1 MSQTASLPAQ
11 RRTGTGKGAARKL
24 RAAGRLPAVVYG
36 GTDEPIH
43 LSLDEKEA
51 SHLFHSISV
60 DNTIVE
66 LAIEG
71 VKGRLQTLVREIQTH
86 PYRSEIHHVDFLRI
100 QEGVKVELEIPVHL
114 IGTPTGVKDEGG
126 VLEQLIHSIHVRCI
140 PSAIPEDAT
149 LDVSD
154 LEIGDSRNVSHLA
167 LMDGVEVL
175 VDPDRTLCLVS
186 APRAVVEEADEDA
199 DEAAEALVD
208 VPLVDEDEEDDDED
222 Q

>member
-11 RRTGTGKGAARKL
+11 RRTATGKGVARKL
-24 RAAGRLPAVVYG
+24 RAEGRLPAVVYG
-36 GTDEPIH
+36 GDDEPIH
-43 LSLDEKEA
+43 LSLNEREA

-66 LAIEG
+66 LEIDG
-71 VKGRLQTLVREIQTH
+71 VKGRIQTLVREIQTH

-100 QEGVKVELEIPVHL
+100 QKGVKVELEIPVHL
-114 IGTPTGVKDEGG
+114 TGTPKGVKDGGG
-126 VLEQLIHSIHVRCI
+126 VLEQLIHSIQVRCI
-140 PSAIPEDAT
+140 PSAIPEDAS

-167 LMDGVEVL
+167 LMDGVEVM
-175 VDPDRTLCLVS
+175 VDPERTLCLVS
-186 APRAVVEEADEDA
+186 APRAAVEADGDA
-199 DEAAEALVD
+199 DKAAEALVD
-208 VPLVDEDEEDDDED
+208 VPLVDKDEADAKD

>member
-1 MSQTASLPAQ
+1 MSQTATIPAQ
-11 RRTGTGKGAARKL
+11 RRSATGKGVARKL

-36 GTDEPIH
+36 GNDEPIH

-51 SHLFHSISV
+51 SHLFYSISV

-66 LAIEG
+66 LEIEG
-71 VKGRLQTLVREIQTH
+71 LKGRIQTLVREIQTH
-86 PYRSEIHHVDFLRI
+86 PYRTEIHHVDFLRI
-100 QEGVKVELEIPVHL
+100 QKGVKVELEIPVHL
-114 IGTPTGVKDEGG
+114 TGTPKGVKDEGG

-154 LEIGDSRNVSHLA
+154 MEIGDSRDVSHLA
-167 LMDGVEVL
+167 LMDGVEVM
-175 VDPDRTLCLVS
+175 VDPERTLCLVS
-186 APRAVVEEADEDA
+186 APRAVVEADEDA
-199 DEAAEALVD
+199 DEAADAVVD
-208 VPLVDEDEEDDDED
+208 VPLVDEEEDEED